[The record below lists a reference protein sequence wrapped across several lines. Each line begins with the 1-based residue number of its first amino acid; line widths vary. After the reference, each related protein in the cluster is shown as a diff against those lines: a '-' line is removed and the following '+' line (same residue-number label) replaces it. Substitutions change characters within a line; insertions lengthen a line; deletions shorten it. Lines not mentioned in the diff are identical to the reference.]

1 MGGWRD
7 RGWWWVCGVIIMFT
21 FTKLIT
27 GFSVGSVCGPGQ
39 AMKLKSAFKFL
50 LTRQGRVQGQAR
62 W

>member
-1 MGGWRD
+1 MVGCD
-7 RGWWWVCGVIIMFT
+7 VIIMFT
-21 FTKLIT
+21 FSKLIT
-27 GFSVGSVCGPGQ
+27 GLSVGSVWGPGQ